1 MPVPVVSVGGGL
13 GSSCLDG
20 RMTSYAGAPP
30 DRQLDGEGL
39 QLLLYLLRTV
49 FNSITT
55 KYQQTICLSCL
66 AQVLLAHTC

>member
-39 QLLLYLLRTV
+39 ELLLLLWTV

>member
-39 QLLLYLLRTV
+39 ELLLLLWTV
-49 FNSITT
+49 FN
-55 KYQQTICLSCL
+55 
-66 AQVLLAHTC
+66 

>member
-1 MPVPVVSVGGGL
+1 MYSSYLDGRMTSYTGTMPVPVVSVGGGL

-39 QLLLYLLRTV
+39 ELLLLLWTV
-49 FNSITT
+49 FYSITT
-55 KYQQTICLSCL
+55 K
-66 AQVLLAHTC
+66 

>member
-20 RMTSYAGAPP
+20 RMTSYTGAPP
-30 DRQLDGEGL
+30 DRQLDGKGL

-49 FNSITT
+49 FN
-55 KYQQTICLSCL
+55 
-66 AQVLLAHTC
+66 